1 MNYQKTY
8 KKQLLPAIISLCT
21 LPLYAGGAIA
31 QEESVGL
38 EEIVVTARKRQESI
52 QDVPVAVSAIS
63 PGQLERGSITSSLD
77 LGKMV
82 PNVELHETAIGSESI
97 SASIRGLSYDDIEK
111 SIEPTVGIAI
121 DGVFLASNSG
131 GVFDLFDVE
140 SVEVLRG
147 PQGTLFGR
155 NTIGGVINVQRTEPT
170 GEFGMKLE
178 AVAGD
183 QDMTDLKGIINLPL
197 SDKGGVKLSFKNTES
212 DSHVFN
218 TTLNDRRP
226 YKDSETLGIAV
237 KYNFSENTSAV
248 LSYDDYDHQTTAPDT
263 VNPGFGDGMGAS
275 EADDWKTSPQ
285 MFPLTAYLKGENT
298 TLKITHD
305 ADNYQIKYI
314 MGIMDYSETV
324 REASWGIGS
333 FDLGV
338 DEDGAPLSQ
347 DLLDGIFFTVHR
359 DQDFKQT
366 SHEVQFTSDYDGP
379 MNFVAGVYM
388 LEADSYITSG
398 PGQNFTALH
407 YLDSTAVFGEVSYD
421 LNDVWSLAVG
431 ARYTEEEKELNSR
444 SYAPGTGN
452 AARLADSSDPADLIN
467 LANPTFEDNNTSFR
481 VSLQREL
488 ESGMMY
494 ASYSTGFRSGGFFNR
509 GITELETQ
517 PFQSEEVTSI
527 ELGIRSNPT
536 ANSQIN
542 VTYFD
547 AEYKDKQ
554 TTVIVSA
561 DDAMC
566 LKEQNAKGN
575 VTCSFVRN
583 AGEVSMNGIEFEGMY
598 MPSDDLTLRLSFGT
612 FDGDYDEYDY
622 NGVDISDKARLLYA
636 PELTAYLG
644 AEHTSEMAGGILTIN
659 AGLSYKDKVETQ
671 ADWASYNPEL
681 GPVVTI
687 DSFESLDLSATFMK
701 DMGEGTLK
709 LRAYGTD
716 VLEDGNRVGRRFDA
730 GAFSWGELVPR
741 RQFGVS
747 VGYEF

>member
-1 MNYQKTY
+1 MKYQKTY

-21 LPLYAGGAIA
+21 LPLYAGGTIA

-183 QDMTDLKGIINLPL
+183 QDMSDVKGIINMPL
-197 SDKGGVKLSFKNTES
+197 SDKGGIKLSFKNTES
-212 DSHVFN
+212 DSHVYN

-226 YKDSETLGIAV
+226 YKDSETMGIAV

-248 LSYDDYDHQTTAPDT
+248 LSFDDYDHQTTAPDT
-263 VNPGFGDGMGAS
+263 VNPLGGMAES

-285 MFPLTAYLKGENT
+285 MFPLTAYLEGENT
-298 TLKITHD
+298 TFKITHD
-305 ADNYQIKYI
+305 TDNYQIKYI

-324 REASWGIGS
+324 QESSWGIGS
-333 FDLGV
+333 IDLGL
-338 DEDGAPLSQ
+338 DENGEPENA
-347 DLLDGIFFTVHR
+347 LLLAGIFFPVNR

-366 SHEVQFTSDYDGP
+366 SHEIQLTSDFDGP
-379 MNFVAGVYM
+379 MNFVAGLYNM
-388 LEADSYITSG
+388 EADSYITSG
-398 PGQNFTALH
+398 PAQNFTSYHSLETFA
-407 YLDSTAVFGEVSYD
+407 AFGELDYE
-421 LNDVWSLAVG
+421 LNEDWSITVG
-431 ARYTEEEKELNSR
+431 ARYTEEDKELNSV
-444 SYAPGTGN
+444 SWALGDN
-452 AARLADSSDPADLIN
+452 ANRVANNLDEAIN
-467 LANPTFEDNNTSFR
+467 VAVPTFEDDNISYR
-481 VSLQREL
+481 VVLQREI
-488 ESGMMY
+488 ETGMVY

-509 GITELETQ
+509 GTTDAEVA
-517 PFQSEEVTSI
+517 PFESEEVESFEI
-527 ELGIRSNPT
+527 GLRSNPT
-536 ANSQIN
+536 DNSQIN
-542 VTYFD
+542 VTYFS
-547 AEYKDKQ
+547 AEYTDKQ
-554 TTVIVSA
+554 VTVITAAS
-561 DDAMC
+561 DPIC
-566 LKEQNAKGN
+566 GKGGVEEDEAG

-583 AGEVSMNGIEFEGMY
+583 AGEVSMDGIEFEGMY

-671 ADWASYNPEL
+671 ADWSSYNPET